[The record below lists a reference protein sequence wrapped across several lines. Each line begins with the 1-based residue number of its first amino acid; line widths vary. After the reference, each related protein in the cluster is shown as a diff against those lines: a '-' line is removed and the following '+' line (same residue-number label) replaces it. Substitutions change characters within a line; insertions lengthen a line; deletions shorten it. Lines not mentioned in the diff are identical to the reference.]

1 MTVLPLPG
9 LMEPPIRPT
18 LARRTGTVSQI
29 EKAGDI
35 DTLVAELRTA
45 ARAAA
50 DTSRAKSTER
60 AYGNDWRDFCAF
72 ARLIGRVPH
81 PAEPETVALYAT
93 DLARRGR
100 APATIARRLVSIA
113 VYHRAGGY
121 PSPTE
126 HGVVRAV
133 VSGLRRQ
140 LGVAQQQKTAL
151 EIGPLRVVLARIP
164 RDVRGLRDRALLLIG
179 WAAALRRSEL
189 AALGVSDLRFEPD
202 GLIIELRRSKTDQEA
217 VGEAVAV
224 PFGAELE
231 TCPVRAVRA
240 WLAVAGDD
248 SAVFRRID
256 RHGNIG
262 SNLTAT
268 AIASIIR
275 ARALAAGVPGDFAGH
290 SLRAGFATTAAHAG
304 RSEGSIMRHGRWKS
318 VQVARRYIRHGSR
331 WLNNPAVDLGL

>member
-1 MTVLPLPG
+1 MHPALERHASPSD
-9 LMEPPIRPT
+9 
-18 LARRTGTVSQI
+18 A
-29 EKAGDI
+29 AGCI
-35 DTLVAELRTA
+35 DALVAELRIA

-60 AYGNDWRDFCAF
+60 AYSNDWRDFCVF

-81 PAEPETVALYAT
+81 PAEAETVALYAT

-100 APATIARRLVSIA
+100 AAATIARRLVSIA
-113 VYHRAGGY
+113 VYHRAAGY

-140 LGVAQQQKTAL
+140 FGIAQQQKTAL
-151 EIGPLRVVLARIP
+151 EVESLRVVLAQIP
-164 RDVRGLRDRALLLIG
+164 RDTRGLRDRALLLIG

-189 AALGVSDLRFEPD
+189 AALVTTDLRFESE
-202 GLIIELRRSKTDQEA
+202 GLIIRLRQSKTDQEGA
-217 VGEAVAV
+217 GEVVAV
-224 PFGAELE
+224 PFGANPE

-240 WLAVAGDD
+240 WLAVVGDGG
-248 SAVFRRID
+248 AVFRRID

-262 SNLTAT
+262 PHLTAT
-268 AIASIIR
+268 ANATIIR
-275 ARALAAGVPGDFAGH
+275 ERALAAGISGDFAGH

-304 RSEGSIMRHGRWKS
+304 RGEAAIMRHGRWKS
-318 VQVARRYIRHGSR
+318 VQVARRYIRHASR
-331 WLNNPAVDLGL
+331 WLDNAAVDLGL

>member
-1 MTVLPLPG
+1 
-9 LMEPPIRPT
+9 MEPPIRPA
-18 LARRTGTVSQI
+18 LARPAGKI
-29 EKAGDI
+29 ETPGNI

-50 DTSRAKSTER
+50 DTSRAKSMER
-60 AYGNDWRDFCAF
+60 AYSNDWRDFCAF
-72 ARLIGRVPH
+72 ARLIGRPPH
-81 PAEPETVALYAT
+81 PAEAETVALYVT

-113 VYHRAGGY
+113 VYHRAAGH

-151 EIGPLRVVLARIP
+151 EIDPLRVVLARIP
-164 RDVRGLRDRALLLIG
+164 GDVRGLRDRALLLVG

-189 AALGVSDLRFEPD
+189 AALVVSDLQFEPD
-202 GLIIELRRSKTDQEA
+202 GLLIALRRSKTDQEA
-217 VGEAVAV
+217 AGEAVAV
-224 PFGAELE
+224 PFGTQAE
-231 TCPVRAVRA
+231 TCPVRAMRA
-240 WLAVAGDD
+240 WLAVAGDNG
-248 SAVFRRID
+248 AIFRRID

-275 ARALAAGVPGDFAGH
+275 ARAAAAGIPGDFAGH

-318 VQVARRYIRHGSR
+318 VQVARRYIRNGSR
-331 WLNNPAVDLGL
+331 WLDNPAANLGL

>member
-1 MTVLPLPG
+1 MPLPG
-9 LMEPPIRPT
+9 LTEPPIRPA
-18 LARRTGTVSQI
+18 LAGPARTVAA
-29 EKAGDI
+29 AGDI
-35 DTLVAELRTA
+35 DTLVAELRIA

-50 DTSRAKSTER
+50 DSSRAKSTER
-60 AYGNDWRDFCAF
+60 AYSNDWRDFCAF
-72 ARLIGRVPH
+72 ARLIGRAPH
-81 PAEPETVALYAT
+81 PAEPETVALYVT

-113 VYHRAGGY
+113 VYHRATGY

-151 EIGPLRVVLARIP
+151 EIDSLRVVLARIP

-189 AALGVSDLRFEPD
+189 AALGASDLRFEPD

-217 VGEAVAV
+217 AGEAVPV
-224 PFGAELE
+224 PFGTQAQ
-231 TCPVRAVRA
+231 TCPVRALRE
-240 WLAVAGDD
+240 WLAAAGNDG
-248 SAVFRRID
+248 AVFRRID

-268 AIASIIR
+268 AIATIIR
-275 ARALAAGVPGDFAGH
+275 ARASAAGIPGDFAGH
-290 SLRAGFATTAAHAG
+290 SLRAGIATTAAHAG
-304 RSEGSIMRHGRWKS
+304 RSEASIMRHGRWKS
-318 VQVARRYIRHGSR
+318 IQVARRYIRHGSR
-331 WLNNPAVDLGL
+331 WLDNPAANLGL

>member
-1 MTVLPLPG
+1 MLLPG
-9 LMEPPIRPT
+9 LVESPICPAVRSARPV
-18 LARRTGTVSQI
+18 GTVV
-29 EKAGDI
+29 AADDI
-35 DTLVAELRTA
+35 DTLVAKLRAA

-60 AYGNDWRDFCAF
+60 AYGNDWRDFCTF
-72 ARLIGRVPH
+72 ARLIGRAPH
-81 PAEPETVALYAT
+81 PAEAETVALYVT

-113 VYHRAGGY
+113 VYHRAAGY
-121 PSPTE
+121 TSPTE

-151 EIGPLRVVLARIP
+151 EIDALRVVLARIP
-164 RDVRGLRDRALLLIG
+164 GNVRGLRDRALLLIG

-189 AALGVSDLRFEPD
+189 AALRVSDLQFEPN
-202 GLIIELRRSKTDQEA
+202 GLIIALRRSKTDQEA
-217 VGEAVAV
+217 SGEVVAI
-224 PFGAELE
+224 PFGAQAD
-231 TCPVRAVRA
+231 TCPVRAVHS
-240 WLAVAGDD
+240 WLAVVGDEG
-248 SAVFRRID
+248 AVFCRID

-262 SNLTAT
+262 SNLTTT

-275 ARALAAGVPGDFAGH
+275 ARTAAAEIPGDFAGH

-304 RSEGSIMRHGRWKS
+304 RSETSIMRHGRWKS
-318 VQVARRYIRHGSR
+318 IGIARRYIREGSR
-331 WLNNPAVDLGL
+331 WLDNPAADLGL